1 MTIEPAYQS
10 PAVNVAASLP
20 KRSASSAVLLVPV
33 VSTGEEEKPGAVVVA
48 AEPFLTADAV
58 AEIEAGLK
66 ALEATGASEQ
76 VHRLVVPSLPV
87 ASVLTI
93 GLGKPRPEWPASI
106 SATAPAVR
114 NGSAATTTA
123 PGFSSSPVETTGT
136 SNTAELALRLGS
148 NAATLT
154 AGDW

>member
-1 MTIEPAYQS
+1 VTIEPAYQS

-48 AEPFLTADAV
+48 AEPFLTPGAV

-93 GLGKPRPEWPASI
+93 GL
-106 SATAPAVR
+106 
-114 NGSAATTTA
+114 
-123 PGFSSSPVETTGT
+123 
-136 SNTAELALRLGS
+136 
-148 NAATLT
+148 
-154 AGDW
+154 